1 MAAARRRSARNG
13 WSSNARRTAMRTAK
27 VQRTDQTRIAD
38 PEGTAGAVL
47 DAYADLYGRAERAL
61 FAAMRRGVAPGALK
75 SEFMA
80 RFGLTAR
87 QFNAL
92 AINLKGKIASIK
104 ERRDGLIDEAKAR
117 IKKARQV
124 VAKLDK
130 ALAKPIEAAARK
142 RLLNKRHQK
151 QRRLATQHAR
161 FVQLEADRD
170 AGTVRI
176 CFGRRKLFR
185 AQFDLEANGY
195 TSLDEW
201 RADWQRARSSQFFV
215 IGSKDETGGCQ
226 GCVGEYLG
234 GQRFALRLRLPPAL
248 CASGEK
254 YQRLEIDLPY
264 GTDQLVAALTL
275 EQAVS
280 YRFRR
285 DAKGWRVFVTTQAL
299 PFTLASDR
307 RLGVIGVDLNAD
319 HLAVC
324 ETDHFGN
331 PIAALTIPLVTYGLD
346 RDQTQAAIG
355 NAIKSLMEF
364 ARDKGKPLAIEKLAF
379 AQKKA
384 ALEDEGPRHA
394 RMLSALAYARIGA
407 TLRARA
413 HDAGLEV
420 IARNPAY
427 TSVIGRE
434 KFAGRYG
441 LSPHHAAALV
451 IARRAL
457 NLSERPNRR
466 ARTARPLPARN
477 RGRHVWS
484 FWRQVAQQ
492 QRRMYRAGSRSQDRS
507 RSPPALRGAARAETL
522 LSAAGAT
529 PARESSAALFG

>member
-1 MAAARRRSARNG
+1 
-13 WSSNARRTAMRTAK
+13 MRTAK

-248 CASGEK
+248 CPSGEK

-280 YRFRR
+280 YRFQR

-299 PFTLASDR
+299 PC
-307 RLGVIGVDLNAD
+307 V
-319 HLAVC
+319 
-324 ETDHFGN
+324 
-331 PIAALTIPLVTYGLD
+331 
-346 RDQTQAAIG
+346 
-355 NAIKSLMEF
+355 
-364 ARDKGKPLAIEKLAF
+364 
-379 AQKKA
+379 
-384 ALEDEGPRHA
+384 
-394 RMLSALAYARIGA
+394 
-407 TLRARA
+407 
-413 HDAGLEV
+413 
-420 IARNPAY
+420 
-427 TSVIGRE
+427 
-434 KFAGRYG
+434 
-441 LSPHHAAALV
+441 
-451 IARRAL
+451 
-457 NLSERPNRR
+457 
-466 ARTARPLPARN
+466 
-477 RGRHVWS
+477 
-484 FWRQVAQQ
+484 VA
-492 QRRMYRAGSRSQDRS
+492 
-507 RSPPALRGAARAETL
+507 
-522 LSAAGAT
+522 
-529 PARESSAALFG
+529 